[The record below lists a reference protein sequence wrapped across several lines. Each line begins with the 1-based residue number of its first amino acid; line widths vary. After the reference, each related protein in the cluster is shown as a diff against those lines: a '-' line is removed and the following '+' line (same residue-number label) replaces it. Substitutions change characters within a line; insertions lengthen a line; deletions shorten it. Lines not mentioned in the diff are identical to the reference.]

1 MTGSRVI
8 RIAAKGEGQTADGRY
23 VALAAPGDIVEAD
36 GSLTRGPDHVDPPCR
51 HFPVCGG
58 CQLQHLSER
67 ALGEY
72 VFGRVEGAALGQGL
86 EPPAAE
92 PAHLSPR
99 NTRRR
104 TTLHA
109 QAIGKRVVIGF
120 REQGSHRIVDM
131 RECHVLAPELFA
143 LVEPIRRLLEAW
155 NDRKLV
161 VEAEMTLADQGVALG
176 LNGLAADTLART
188 EALLDFA
195 RDQGLARL
203 TLDNGFGPEATWEPD
218 PVTVTLG
225 ETPVGLP
232 PGAFLQ
238 ATRDGEAALT
248 GAAREWLAGSATI
261 ADLFSGLGTFAFALA
276 DAQTKVLAVEAARD
290 AHLACQ
296 AAARANGRPV
306 HALHR
311 DLFRNPFRTD
321 ELDRFAAVV
330 LDPPRAGAREQVAQI
345 AASKVTRVCYVSC
358 NPASWAK
365 DAATL
370 VAGGYRLAGLRAVG
384 QFRWSTHVELASLFL
399 REG

>member
-1 MTGSRVI
+1 MTGTRVI

-23 VALAAPGDIVEAD
+23 IALAAPGDIVEAD

-51 HFPVCGG
+51 HFPACGG

-67 ALGEY
+67 ALEEY
-72 VFGRVEGAALGQGL
+72 VFGRVEGAALGQDIA
-86 EPPAAE
+86 PPPAE
-92 PAHLSPR
+92 PAHLSPP

-104 TTLHA
+104 ATLHA
-109 QAIGKRVVIGF
+109 QAIGKRVVLGF
-120 REQGSHRIVDM
+120 REQGSHKIVDL
-131 RECHVLAPELFA
+131 RECHVLAPELLDLIA
-143 LVEPIRRLLEAW
+143 PIKRLLESWAT
-155 NDRKLV
+155 RKLAV
-161 VEAEMTLADQGVALG
+161 DVEMTLADQGVALALHG
-176 LNGLAADTLART
+176 ITADDLTRT

-195 RDQGLARL
+195 RDHKLARL
-203 TLDNGFGPEATWEPD
+203 TLDNGYGPESVWEPD

-225 ETPVGLP
+225 DTPVGLP

-238 ATRDGEAALT
+238 ATRDGEDALT
-248 GAAREWLAGSATI
+248 GAARAWLAGSSTV

-276 DAQTKVLAVEAARD
+276 GPQTKVLAVEAARD

-296 AAARANGRPV
+296 AAARSSGRPV

-311 DLFRNPFRTD
+311 DLFRNPLRTE
-321 ELDRFAAVV
+321 ELDRFGAVV
-330 LDPPRAGAREQVAQI
+330 LDPPRAGAKEQVAQI
-345 AASKVTRVCYVSC
+345 AASKVARVCYVSC

-370 VAGGYRLAGLRAVG
+370 IAGGYRLAGLRAVG

-399 REG
+399 KDA